1 MKHYIVWIS
10 VLSLL
15 TIGCESKKTADEYY
29 SAAEIERNAKNI
41 KVSLES
47 LEDLIKNYPE
57 HDLAPQAQYLMGDI
71 YMNDLRDFDNAIL
84 SYQKVV
90 DNFLGS
96 SKEAQAQFMVGYVY
110 ANYLNDIENATVY
123 YKLFLEKYP
132 EHELAPSVQF
142 EMDNLGRDINEIPVL
157 KHITS

>member
-1 MKHYIVWIS
+1 MI
-10 VLSLL
+10 LL

-71 YMNDLRDFDNAIL
+71 YMNDLRDFENAIL

-90 DNFLGS
+90 DNFSGS
-96 SKEAQAQFMVGYVY
+96 SKVAHAQFMVGYIY
-110 ANYLNDIENATVY
+110 AENLNKKDLARTAFQRFINEHSDDVGEY
-123 YKLFLEKYP
+123 FLESAKQ
-132 EHELAPSVQF
+132 ELRSLEDGAPRL
-142 EMDNLGRDINEIPVL
+142 EDILQNN
-157 KHITS
+157 